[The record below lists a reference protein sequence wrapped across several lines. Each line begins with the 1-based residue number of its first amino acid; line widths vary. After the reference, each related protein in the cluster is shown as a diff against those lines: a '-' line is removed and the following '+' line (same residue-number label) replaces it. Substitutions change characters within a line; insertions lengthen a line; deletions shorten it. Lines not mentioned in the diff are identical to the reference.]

1 MGIEVLE
8 EMKEIGSNLILEFFE
23 RFFVS
28 IYIQKNHLIINYL
41 IVAHYYYKVCVV
53 TFEKCVIHGI
63 VLVIFESH
71 IDPMYPFSNTHHRR
85 PLQKLKF
92 NLHIITVKRILI

>member
-1 MGIEVLE
+1 VSVLLWE
-8 EMKEIGSNLILEFFE
+8 KKIVKKFSCVKKGKNT
-23 RFFVS
+23 
-28 IYIQKNHLIINYL
+28 KNHLIINYL
-41 IVAHYYYKVCVV
+41 IVAHYYYKVCIV

-63 VLVIFESH
+63 VLVIFEAH

-92 NLHIITVKRILI
+92 NLHIITVKPILI